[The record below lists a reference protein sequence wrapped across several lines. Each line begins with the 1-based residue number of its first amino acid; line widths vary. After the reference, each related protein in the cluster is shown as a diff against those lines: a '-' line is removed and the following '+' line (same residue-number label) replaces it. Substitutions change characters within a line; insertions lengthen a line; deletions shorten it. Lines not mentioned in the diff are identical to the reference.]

1 MTGPCLSTAD
11 PCASFAAPL
20 CDDDSDC
27 DSAAVLLNP
36 RGYWACAAHATTR
49 PGPWRL
55 VGPVACES
63 DMDRSCFQWRQVG
76 HGRALAD
83 ESGRVSI
90 LEPGIPG
97 FLGRYD
103 LFIGSAFGNHTGW
116 PPGKWVRRG

>member
-20 CDDDSDC
+20 CLDDSDC

-36 RGYWACAAHATTR
+36 GGYWACAAHATTR

-63 DMDRSCFQWRQVG
+63 GGEWMCLPWQLSG
-76 HGRALAD
+76 EIRALLD
-83 ESGRVSI
+83 RYETKIIVPLPRGTDDPPSGW
-90 LEPGIPG
+90 L
-97 FLGRYD
+97 
-103 LFIGSAFGNHTGW
+103 
-116 PPGKWVRRG
+116 RRG